1 MNLNFLCSL
10 KNWRSS
16 TSLRGTA
23 YRLSSTDYQER
34 ASPGVLEEALTVPA
48 LSQGTRGTH
57 LALKCLAT
65 DSSAPLS
72 VSKNARNTS
81 VTSVILRNATDTLG
95 TQPRPA
101 RLSVGR
107 WSDGRFPPVGSQ
119 LPQDAQAK
127 KAFPRSW
134 PRCCVACAMWRVHHA
149 ARNMRHAASCAAL
162 VLEARQPAG
171 LAAAHARHVRVMCR
185 GGDVLDGLG
194 LVDMSR
200 SSPHPDQP
208 RALILGRLVCTRV
221 CTYDPPLSR
230 THMQ

>member
-95 TQPRPA
+95 TNPTGPTVA
-101 RLSVGR
+101 
-107 WSDGRFPPVGSQ
+107 DGWTVPPVGCCRRMR
-119 LPQDAQAK
+119 K
-127 KAFPRSW
+127 PRK
-134 PRCCVACAMWRVHHA
+134 PFRGRG
-149 ARNMRHAASCAAL
+149 RTAASHVPCGAYTM
-162 VLEARQPAG
+162 Q
-171 LAAAHARHVRVMCR
+171 HATC
-185 GGDVLDGLG
+185 
-194 LVDMSR
+194 DMQR
-200 SSPHPDQP
+200 AVP
-208 RALILGRLVCTRV
+208 RWC
-221 CTYDPPLSR
+221 
-230 THMQ
+230 